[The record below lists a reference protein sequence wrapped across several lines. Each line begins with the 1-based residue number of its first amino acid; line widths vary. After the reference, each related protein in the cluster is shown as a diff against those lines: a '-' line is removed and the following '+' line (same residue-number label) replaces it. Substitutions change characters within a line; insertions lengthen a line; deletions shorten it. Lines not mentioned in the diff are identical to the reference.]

1 MTNWTD
7 LLASLALGAAAAS
20 LFWYVAWDK
29 AKYRADDIERQLDA
43 AYAEGWDDAVAD
55 RPAQP
60 SRPGD
65 APAPGREAPLTDED
79 QETVEWLERLHDDPP
94 ECGQPTIL
102 GGWERPCQLPVDH
115 DGPHLRKPESC
126 DDPRLR
132 VVSLGD
138 LGDDKMMAR
147 DWFARREWVASL
159 RDEWGGFEITDS
171 GHLVAVA

>member
-55 RPAQP
+55 RPAQT

-79 QETVEWLERLHDDPP
+79 QQTVEWLERLHDDPP
-94 ECGQPTIL
+94 
-102 GGWERPCQLPVDH
+102 DY
-115 DGPHLRKPESC
+115 DPEL